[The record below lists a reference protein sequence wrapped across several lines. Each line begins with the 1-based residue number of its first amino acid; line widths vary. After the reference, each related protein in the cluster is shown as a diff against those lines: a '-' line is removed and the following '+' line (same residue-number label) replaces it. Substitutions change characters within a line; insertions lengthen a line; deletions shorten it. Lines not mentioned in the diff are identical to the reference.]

1 MGHKSNAVEGNV
13 GEFNMSTHMDDDKLV
28 IFISTN
34 VQQFIREQVALTDQP
49 LVVAGCIG
57 AQLRHLYVAL
67 IGEEDTRKVF
77 EEMIKYKPEK
87 LTMH

>member
-1 MGHKSNAVEGNV
+1 MESNV
-13 GEFNMSTHMDDDKLV
+13 GEFNMSDEELLV
-28 IFISTN
+28 FISTN
-34 VQQFIREQVALTDQP
+34 VQQFIKEQVALTDRP
-49 LVVAGCIG
+49 IVVAGCIG

-77 EEMIKYKPEK
+77 EEMIKFKPEK

>member
-1 MGHKSNAVEGNV
+1 MSVRMSDDELLVFITGNV
-13 GEFNMSTHMDDDKLV
+13 QK
-28 IFISTN
+28 FIT
-34 VQQFIREQVALTDQP
+34 EQMALTDQP
-49 LVVAGCIG
+49 LVVAGCIS

-77 EEMIKYKPEK
+77 EEMIKFKPEK

>member
-1 MGHKSNAVEGNV
+1 VESNV
-13 GEFNMSTHMDDDKLV
+13 GEFDMSNMSTHMDDDKLV

-34 VQQFIREQVALTDQP
+34 VQQFIKEQVALTDQP

-67 IGEEDTRKVF
+67 IGEEDTCKVF

-87 LTMH
+87 PTMH